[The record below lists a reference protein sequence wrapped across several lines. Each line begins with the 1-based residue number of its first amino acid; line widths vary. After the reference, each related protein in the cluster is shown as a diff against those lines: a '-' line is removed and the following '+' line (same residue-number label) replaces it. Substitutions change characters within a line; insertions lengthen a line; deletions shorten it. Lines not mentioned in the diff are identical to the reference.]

1 MPMIFMKNVSIKDY
15 LVLVRLPNL
24 FTLPSNILV
33 GMATVSS
40 LAFTLTSFTQ
50 FLLLVTISVLLYC
63 VGIVLNDLYDF
74 DIDKKERP
82 NRPLPSGKISRRSAI
97 VLVAI
102 FSTLAL
108 ILSLHVSFSTLV
120 ISSILFSVIFGYDKY
135 LKNTQAGPFT
145 IASARVMNIL
155 LGTSVSLRSVD
166 SYSQIVTLTFVLII
180 TFVYVSLIGFISRYE
195 VHGFSDNTKLLL
207 PPAIVATVI
216 FSIILFTLMGFFKL
230 ESLII
235 LSLFSF
241 IMIISFSR
249 IYRRDSGRTQQIV
262 RNMILSI
269 IVLDST
275 FLTGIIGIELGLV
288 VLTLMAPLL
297 VLANKMYMT

>member
-1 MPMIFMKNVSIKDY
+1 MIFMKNVSVRDY

-33 GMATVSS
+33 GIGAISS
-40 LAFTLTSFTQ
+40 LAFTFASFTQ

-97 VLVAI
+97 GLVAI

-108 ILSLHVSFSTLV
+108 ILSLLVSFSTLV
-120 ISSILFSVIFGYDKY
+120 ISSILFLAIFGYDKY
-135 LKNTQAGPFT
+135 LKNTYAGPFT
-145 IASARVMNIL
+145 IATARAMNIL
-155 LGTSVSLRSVD
+155 LGTSVSFRSVD

-195 VHGFSDNTKLLL
+195 VHGFSDNAKLLL
-207 PPAIVATVI
+207 PPAIVAIVI
-216 FSIILFTLMGFFKL
+216 SSIILFSLMGFFKL

-241 IMIISFSR
+241 IMLISFSR

-275 FLTGIIGIELGLV
+275 FLTGIIGIELGLA
-288 VLTLMAPLL
+288 VLTLMVPLL
-297 VLANKMYMT
+297 VLANKMDMT

>member
-1 MPMIFMKNVSIKDY
+1 MKNFSVRDY

-33 GMATVSS
+33 GISAISS
-40 LAFTLTSFTQ
+40 LAFTLTSFIQ

-108 ILSLHVSFSTLV
+108 ILSLLVSFSTLV
-120 ISSILFSVIFGYDKY
+120 ISSILFLTIFGYDKY
-135 LKNTQAGPFT
+135 LKNTHAGPLT

-155 LGTSVSLRSVD
+155 LGTSVSFRSVD

-180 TFVYVSLIGFISRYE
+180 TFVYVSLIGLISRYE
-195 VHGFSDNTKLLL
+195 VRGFSDNAKLLL
-207 PPAIVATVI
+207 PPAIVAIVI
-216 FSIILFTLMGFFKL
+216 YSIILFSLMGFFKL

-235 LSLFSF
+235 LSLFSL
-241 IMIISFSR
+241 IMLISFSR

-288 VLTLMAPLL
+288 VLTIAGPLL
-297 VLANKMYMT
+297 LLANKMYMT